1 MYGTFYSIEKVTK
14 DAAPKILF
22 KKPPTIFEKQQLPK
36 FRQCDFLQCRKSERI
51 NGLRRM
57 YLLANALLIFPIPFS
72 VLFFFLRPP
81 SGQCPARSESVW
93 VPRES
98 LGSYVIPWMR
108 VAHTELMNFS

>member
-72 VLFFFLRPP
+72 ILFFFFCDHQVDNVLREVKVC
-81 SGQCPARSESVW
+81 GC
-93 VPRES
+93 
-98 LGSYVIPWMR
+98 LGR
-108 VAHTELMNFS
+108 H